1 MARSLRHLRVGP
13 DRPSLASERLSVL
26 DLVPRNVP
34 LSFVHFYDA
43 VIDGDALA
51 ASLARTL
58 SSFPSLGGRI
68 VRNRHDGG
76 HRVDHDA
83 GPVSLV
89 IVDDDGPM
97 PRPGPGDG
105 ARALLPR
112 LVDTIPAWRLALRG
126 GPLFRARLT
135 RFRDGSV
142 LGVSLSHALADM
154 HGYCLFM
161 QHWAAQ
167 HRGEVV
173 VEPVHDRSLVE
184 AHAGAAGRDGVDA
197 HFARLAPADRVRT
210 LSHFAGGYLDSATV
224 TLRIAASSLAALKAE
239 ALAGAPGA
247 HLSTHDALSAHLW
260 QRFGGQRRLAP
271 TATSTLTRIVNLRR
285 LADAALPDAY
295 FGNATLA
302 VPASL
307 PHGDV
312 LTASPARRALAV
324 RAATARLDRPRLAA
338 VTSFLAD
345 HRRRGDLGAVFP
357 RMDLFRNDFW
367 INDWSRFPVYDL
379 DFGAGRPV
387 WFDLPRV
394 PLPWF
399 AVIAPAPPLADG
411 VDVHLS
417 MPRALVP
424 AAA

>member
-1 MARSLRHLRVGP
+1 MARSLRHLRVVA
-13 DRPSLASERLSVL
+13 DRPSLAGERLSVL

-43 VIDGDALA
+43 AIDGDALA

-58 SSFPSLGGRI
+58 SSFPALAGRI
-68 VRNRHDGG
+68 VADRGG

-83 GPVSLV
+83 GPVSLIV
-89 IVDDDGPM
+89 VDDDRPM
-97 PRPGPGDG
+97 PRPRPGHG

-112 LVDTIPAWRLALRG
+112 LVDTIPAWRLALCG

-167 HRGEVV
+167 HRGEVA

-184 AHAGAAGRDGVDA
+184 AHTGSGDRDGVDA
-197 HFARLAPADRVRT
+197 HFARLSRAGRVRT
-210 LSHFAGGYLDSATV
+210 LARFAGGYLDSASI
-224 TLRIAASSLAALKAE
+224 TLRIAGSSLAALKAE
-239 ALAGAPGA
+239 ALAGAAPGA

-260 QRFGGQRRLAP
+260 RRFGGQRRLSP

-285 LADAALPDAY
+285 IAAAALPDAY

-312 LTASPARRALAV
+312 LTGSPAQRALAV
-324 RAATARLDRPRLAA
+324 RASTGRLDRPRLAA
-338 VTSFLAD
+338 VTAFLDD

-357 RMDLFRNDFW
+357 RMGVFDNDFW

-399 AVIAPAPPLADG
+399 AVIAPAPSAAEG

-417 MPRALVP
+417 MPRALIP
-424 AAA
+424 AAS